1 MTDAKRALSAYDP
14 LKFRVG
20 EWTVVPIDP
29 ALGAPVHDV
38 TLRVTGIDRESSTV
52 TVEIAEVALQC
63 FFREVT
69 QRPVLDAYDCGT
81 VMGGDRLFRGTLA
94 ARLLGHRSN
103 TPGDSLWSPPA
114 GMAAKAS
121 ELF

>member
-52 TVEIAEVALQC
+52 TVEIAAP
-63 FFREVT
+63 R
-69 QRPVLDAYDCGT
+69 A
-81 VMGGDRLFRGTLA
+81 
-94 ARLLGHRSN
+94 
-103 TPGDSLWSPPA
+103 
-114 GMAAKAS
+114 
-121 ELF
+121 